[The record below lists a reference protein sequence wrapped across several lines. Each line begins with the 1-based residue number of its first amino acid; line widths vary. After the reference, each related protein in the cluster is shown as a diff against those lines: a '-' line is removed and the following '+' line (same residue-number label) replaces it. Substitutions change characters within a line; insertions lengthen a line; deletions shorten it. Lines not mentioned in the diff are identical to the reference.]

1 VAGYIPVWFYH
12 PHMVTHPSTNLAR
25 RRVTALIETNAH
37 HANSPVVL
45 RMEGSDFEEVS
56 VSGG

>member
-1 VAGYIPVWFYH
+1 
-12 PHMVTHPSTNLAR
+12 MVTHPSTNLAR
-25 RRVTALIETNAH
+25 RRVTALIVTNALLLSQ
-37 HANSPVVL
+37 ANSPVVL